1 MFHKL
6 CDNKVATIV
15 IIKATEGFI
24 FGRYTPLDWDKK
36 SYYKEDKDTFLF
48 SLTKN
53 KKFKKLSNDSIY
65 CSKDTGP
72 FFPFIGFRDIGKRN
86 MSQGDYQYSNS
97 NYFENYNDIIPNEK
111 KNRSFDVEEVEVYKI
126 F

>member
-1 MFHKL
+1 M
-6 CDNKVATIV
+6 
-15 IIKATEGFI
+15 
-24 FGRYTPLDWDKK
+24 
-36 SYYKEDKDTFLF
+36 
-48 SLTKN
+48 TKN

-86 MSQGDYQYSNS
+86 MSQGVYQYSNS

-111 KNRSFDVEEVEVYKI
+111 KIEVSMWKKLKYIKFSKI
-126 F
+126 QKNLNI